1 MLGLDT
7 ADRNLKLSELYVEG
21 VDRELR
27 EVVETVAARRCL

>member
-1 MLGLDT
+1 MLGLDI
-7 ADRNLKLSELYVEG
+7 ADWNLKLSELYVEG